1 MQKPWDQFYREKI
14 IRILSEKKTVI
25 DIGGS
30 FRIDSTRNNRI
41 DRHNAWIADMIKS
54 RDVHYKVLD
63 YVDRYHPDIV
73 GDIQNL
79 PFEDNS
85 QEAIV
90 CLSVLEHVENP
101 IKAATELYRT
111 LRPGGLCLV
120 YAPFLYYYHAEKGY
134 YGDYWRFTEDGLR
147 FIFKPFKIFEISHV
161 RGPIEML
168 IHLSPLGR
176 AQFVCDFGY
185 LLDKL
190 TGKLSSRQTAG
201 YFVFL
206 EK

>member
-1 MQKPWDQFYREKI
+1 MQKPWDLFFRERVT
-14 IRILSEKKTVI
+14 RILSEKKSIV
-25 DIGGS
+25 DIGGG
-30 FRIDSTRNNRI
+30 FRIDPTRNNRA
-41 DRHNAWIADMIKS
+41 DPQNAWITEMIRS
-54 RDVHYKVLD
+54 RGINYKVLD

-73 GDIQNL
+73 GDVQDL

-111 LRPGGLCLV
+111 LGPGGLCLV
-120 YAPFLYYYHAEKGY
+120 YVPFLYYYHAEKGY

-147 FIFKPFKIFEISHV
+147 FIFKPFKTFEISHV

-176 AQFVCDFGY
+176 SSVMCNIGY
-185 LLDKL
+185 LLDNF
-190 TGKLSSRQTAG
+190 TGKLSSKQTAG